1 VRRPAISD
9 SARGVGGLRWERNAM
24 RERKLSR
31 RDILKATTALAIG
44 SVFPEP
50 LNAARPEP
58 SAVTPILIDAARKE
72 GKVAFYTAMDL
83 LVAER
88 LGRVFE
94 AKYSGVTVRVERA
107 GSERIFQRIGQEQQ
121 SRINGVDVVCS
132 LDPAH
137 FLSWTRTGWLA
148 PYVPEDLAKHFQPE
162 YVGADGMYATACAWL
177 SVIGY
182 NTNLVKREDAPK
194 SFVDLLDPKWMGK
207 IVKAHPSYS
216 GVIMTSTFQMV
227 ELFGWE
233 YLQELAKQKVMQ
245 VQSSLDPPKKV
256 ALGERAVMADG
267 NDCDLVLLKE
277 RGQPVEVVYPTEG
290 SPLVIGASGIFRS
303 APNPNAARL
312 FQSFLYTVESQ
323 QIITDS
329 FAQRSFHTLVKEKPG
344 RTPLSS
350 IKLLKSDPAAV
361 EARSDEIK
369 ARYSKI
375 FGV

>member
-1 VRRPAISD
+1 
-9 SARGVGGLRWERNAM
+9 M
-24 RERKLSR
+24 RERKISR
-31 RDILKATTALAIG
+31 RDILKATTVLTIG

-50 LNAARPEP
+50 LNAATPEP
-58 SAVTPILIDAARKE
+58 SAVTPTLIEAAQKE
-72 GKVAFYTAMDL
+72 GKVSFYTAMDL

-88 LGRVFE
+88 LGKAFE

-107 GSERIFQRIGQEQQ
+107 GSERIFQRVGQERQ
-121 SRINGVDVVCS
+121 SRINAVDVVCS

-148 PYVPEDLAKHFQPE
+148 SYVPEDVAKHFQSE
-162 YVGADGMYATACAWL
+162 YVGADGMYASVCAWL

-182 NTNLVKREDAPK
+182 NTNMVKGQDAPR
-194 SFVDLLDPKWMGK
+194 SFLDLLDPKWMGK

-227 ELFGWE
+227 QLFGWE
-233 YLQELAKQKVMQ
+233 YLEKLAKQKVMQ

-267 NDCDLVLLKE
+267 NDCDLVILKE
-277 RGQPVEVVYPTEG
+277 RGQPVEVVYPAEG
-290 SPLVIGASGIFRS
+290 SPLIIGATGIFRS

-323 QIITDS
+323 QIMADS
-329 FAQRSFHTLVKEKPG
+329 FAQRSFHALVKEKPG
-344 RTPLSS
+344 RTPLSA

-361 EARSDEIK
+361 EAQSDEIK